1 MRQGFVTLNFARCSM
16 VDRHRHRHRHRGR
29 GRFLHT
35 PKRCRM
41 GIYDT
46 YVHSYLIWNWV
57 ITSPITIMGERSFQ
71 WIQRR
76 TRDGQ
81 HWFFYFFYLHMPT
94 YLLYITICLHTH
106 TYTHMES
113 QQTFCIY
120 EQHQWKLIIIIGISI
135 IEPVGRRVRPH
146 VRGRRPRAMILMLFT
161 MLKTTTTTTM
171 TTRRAGC
178 VAKGVKLY
186 DLQWPLRLQDL
197 HASGSTHTYTHECVC
212 VLWMW
217 LHR

>member
-16 VDRHRHRHRHRGR
+16 VDRHRHRHRGR

-81 HWFFYFFYLHMPT
+81 HWFLFFLSTHA
-94 YLLYITICLHTH
+94 YIFIIYYYMFTHTH
-106 TYTHMES
+106 MQR

-161 MLKTTTTTTM
+161 MLKTTTTTT
-171 TTRRAGC
+171 RRAGC

-186 DLQWPLRLQDL
+186 DLRWPLGLQDL
-197 HASGSTHTYTHECVC
+197 HASGSTHTCAWLCVC
-212 VLWMW
+212 VLWVW

>member
-1 MRQGFVTLNFARCSM
+1 MLDGWSPSPSPSWSWSLSTHTKAMPHGYLWHICTLLLNMKLGHYKPNHNHGREIFSMNTKANARWSALIFIFSIYTC
-16 VDRHRHRHRHRGR
+16 
-29 GRFLHT
+29 LH
-35 PKRCRM
+35 
-41 GIYDT
+41 IY
-46 YVHSYLIWNWV
+46 YI
-57 ITSPITIMGERSFQ
+57 
-71 WIQRR
+71 
-76 TRDGQ
+76 
-81 HWFFYFFYLHMPT
+81 
-94 YLLYITICLHTH
+94 LLYVYTH
-106 TYTHMES
+106 TYTHMQR

-161 MLKTTTTTTM
+161 MLKTTTTTTTM

-186 DLQWPLRLQDL
+186 DLQWPLGLQDL
-197 HASGSTHTYTHECVC
+197 HASGSTHTYMHECVCVC